1 MSETGLA
8 KPSVIEADD
17 DIFEINDFTVV
28 TEFESFIAS
37 LEVYFSDFS
46 KNKEDRQQIPKI
58 FSYKG
63 IEFEFNYHSPSTDVD
78 YLENLKHLSNSA
90 HELASAKLDFAESP
104 EISRQFGV
112 SEYLLLK
119 PVHQNATINDEDMLN
134 MVLSAVNVATLNCDC
149 ELPTFVQFGEDH
161 RQLYAGVLQNR
172 NARTCFED
180 AHLQSVLYKHKYLDG
195 IVEMFKEKINTP
207 LNLEHGI
214 GISVCLHYVH
224 KKGSPTPSEVA
235 IYDNDAN
242 KNSKTCNHRYPFGA
256 DLDPMSEFTLSVC
269 WINVKESVLTE
280 NESYSDLEPST
291 SAKWFASSTFHSDS
305 KYGLSSMLC
314 DVLDCIEGSCSDCT
328 VSSFCGKSPFNTSF
342 DPSGGSAASVLTPLT
357 HNFGPSAVNFVPASV
372 KNEEA
377 FEECVENWQTETSAD
392 EAHNFPSELN
402 SCKSAPT
409 RSITCQVTVCLM
421 EAFVQSPRDLS
432 KFASLWR
439 KFCIILRECWESNL
453 DLPGFEPDEQPDLS
467 KCLFHQKLQMLQFC
481 IYTKRKRQ
489 SMQNQKEGGNDIPG
503 TSNLSTD
510 EEFFDAKETFDEYTA
525 KGRYQPLSPKTYLL
539 NVNVEL
545 YVPLTQDRGPMT
557 EDMIDEH
564 TSFLTSLEEGEE
576 RARAQSDSLLSDMCA
591 FKAAN
596 PGCVFEDF
604 VRWHSPRDWVCD
616 EENDRKGL
624 LSERM
629 DSSGFWRSGWDS
641 ARPIPVFGQ
650 SRLFNEVK
658 TAEQILQ
665 TFDSIKM
672 RQLIDWLLPVVLTE
686 STVTLVR
693 KGEICKSLFADD
705 LSKLCQKVSRF
716 TRYLNTEDVYG
727 IRTDIERIET
737 MIARFSSLKSFF
749 NKHEQSSLSNDTYSE
764 GEINPENSPI
774 PEQLEHMWNTLICDM
789 LRTSSKDLP
798 RRSNR
803 IRIDDAPRGPLAIA
817 IQKSICL
824 PLDSSGTLL
833 PKPSRKEYILR
844 WITPR
849 PGPDSRVMPQ
859 RMYVSAS
866 EDDGY
871 RICGSFSSDLTFS

>member
-1 MSETGLA
+1 MPETGFA

-37 LEVYFSDFS
+37 LEVYFSEFS
-46 KNKEDRQQIPKI
+46 KNKEERQQSPKI

-63 IEFEFNYHSPSTDVD
+63 VEFVFSYHSPSTDVD

-112 SEYLLLK
+112 SEYLFLK

-134 MVLSAVNVATLNCDC
+134 MVLSALNIATLNCDC
-149 ELPTFVQFGEDH
+149 ELPTFVQFGDDH

-235 IYDNDAN
+235 IHDNDAN
-242 KNSKTCNHRYPFGA
+242 KNAKTCNHRYPFGA

-269 WINVKESVLTE
+269 WINVKKSVLTE

-305 KYGLSSMLC
+305 KYGLSSMLS
-314 DVLDCIEGSCSDCT
+314 DVLDCVEGSCSDCT
-328 VSSFCGKSPFNTSF
+328 VFSFCSNNPFNASL
-342 DPSGGSAASVLTPLT
+342 DPSANSAASILTPLT
-357 HNFGPSAVNFVPASV
+357 HSFGPTAVNFLPASV
-372 KNEEA
+372 KNEEV
-377 FEECVENWQTETSAD
+377 FEECVQSWQTETSPD
-392 EAHNFPSELN
+392 ETPAELN

-421 EAFVQSPRDLS
+421 ETLVQSPRELN
-432 KFASLWR
+432 KFGSLWR
-439 KFCIILRECWESNL
+439 KFCTIMRECWESNL
-453 DLPGFEPDEQPDLS
+453 DLPGAMF
-467 KCLFHQKLQMLQFC
+467 
-481 IYTKRKRQ
+481 
-489 SMQNQKEGGNDIPG
+489 KENNYI
-503 TSNLSTD
+503 SAD
-510 EEFFDAKETFDEYTA
+510 EEFFDAKESFEEYTA
-525 KGRYQPLSPKTYLL
+525 KGRHQPLSPKTYLL
-539 NVNVEL
+539 NVNVEI

-604 VRWHSPRDWVCD
+604 VRWHSPRDWVCNED
-616 EENDRKGL
+616 DDRKGH

-629 DSSGFWRSGWDS
+629 DSSGFWKSSWDS

-672 RQLIDWLLPVVLTE
+672 RQLIDLLLPVVLTE
-686 STVTLVR
+686 STVTLMR
-693 KGEICKSLFADD
+693 KGEICKSLFEDD
-705 LSKLCQKVSRF
+705 LSQLCRKVSRF
-716 TRYLNTEDVYG
+716 TRYLNTEDVYE

-737 MIARFSSLKSFF
+737 MIARFSSLKSFLS
-749 NKHEQSSLSNDTYSE
+749 KHEQSYLSNEMNSE
-764 GEINPENSPI
+764 REINAENWPI
-774 PEQLEHMWNTLICDM
+774 AEQLDQMLNTLICGM

-798 RRSNR
+798 RHSKR

-871 RICGSFSSDLTFS
+871 RFCGSFSSDLTFS